1 MPSPYDHRRDLDRGP
16 RAARSA
22 DRDRGDVD
30 VLSDVVVLVGGDPVE
45 ADAERPLPAGA
56 TVIAA
61 DSGLAAAAV
70 LGLDVDLVV
79 GDLDSVD
86 PVDLADAER
95 AGVPIDRHPVAK
107 DRTDLAIALDAALRY
122 APARVVAVGGAG
134 GRLDHLLGNAQVLAS
149 EAYRDLRIV
158 AHVGRA
164 TITVVRDHAELV
176 GHPDELVSL
185 LPVHGPASGVS
196 TDGLR
201 FPLHGEDLPAG
212 TTRGISNQFVRD
224 RARVEVALGVV
235 LAVQPGELGPP
246 ATDGAPT

>member
-1 MPSPYDHRRDLDRGP
+1 MPSPREHLHDPVPG
-16 RAARSA
+16 RS
-22 DRDRGDVD
+22 DVMA
-30 VLSDVVVLVGGDPVE
+30 DVVVLVGGDPVE
-45 ADAERPLPAGA
+45 TDLHGPIPTGA

-86 PVDLADAER
+86 AEDLARAIEAGIPVDR
-95 AGVPIDRHPVAK
+95 YPVAK
-107 DRTDLAIALDAALRY
+107 DRTDLAIALDAAMAY
-122 APARVVAVGGAG
+122 APARVLAIGGAG

-149 EAYRDLRIV
+149 EAYRALRIV

-212 TTRGISNQFVRD
+212 TTRGISNQFVHD

>member
-1 MPSPYDHRRDLDRGP
+1 MPSPYDHRRDVGRGP
-16 RAARSA
+16 RDHGRV
-22 DRDRGDVD
+22 DVD
-30 VLSDVVVLVGGDPVE
+30 VLRDVVVLVGGDPVE
-45 ADAERPLPAGA
+45 ADATRPLPAGA

-86 PVDLADAER
+86 PVDLASAVGS
-95 AGVPIDRHPVAK
+95 GVPIDRHPVAK
-107 DRTDLAIALDAALRY
+107 DRTDLAIALDAALAY

-149 EAYRDLRIV
+149 DTYRDLRIT

-176 GHPDELVSL
+176 GSPDELVSL
-185 LPVHGPASGVS
+185 LPVHGSAGGVS

-201 FPLHGEDLPAG
+201 FPLRDEDLPAG
-212 TTRGISNQFVRD
+212 TTRGISNQFVGD
-224 RARVEVALGVV
+224 RAHVRVTRGVV

-246 ATDGAPT
+246 ETDGARST